1 MKSSTLG
8 IIAASALILSGCSQ
22 AEPLPSD
29 REILDGYFSQL
40 LSEAETDNDVAPWAV
55 PGSSAD
61 RYAAELAERFGEVSQ
76 AGLANIDDLE
86 LGFATANTEDE
97 AEEPPV
103 EEVSLCFD
111 ATGQPDA
118 DREFFCFLYTD
129 FQFAEGQLVD
139 FAVSGDAIR
148 GQVLLGYFEAHAL
161 ARPEQKSEAI
171 NYAVAGS
178 NAEAYAIQQSQIT
191 QAELDGGD
199 FDSSDGEVVVRPG
212 EIFSCYGDYEDPDLD
227 FEDVCYPYS
236 DFSFEDEKLENFNAG
251 DSSLG
256 GRVALGGE
264 EVLDIGGL
272 GTIEILS
279 AYESIGGSLWITA
292 EVVSN
297 TELLRIFGYDSVYLL
312 DNGRQIANPSRRGPS
327 ELKDERRANVAFIF
341 SGATLPGELEVSFD
355 NDDYSTDDVFLSI
368 PIG

>member
-1 MKSSTLG
+1 M
-8 IIAASALILSGCSQ
+8 
-22 AEPLPSD
+22 
-29 REILDGYFSQL
+29 
-40 LSEAETDNDVAPWAV
+40 
-55 PGSSAD
+55 
-61 RYAAELAERFGEVSQ
+61 
-76 AGLANIDDLE
+76 
-86 LGFATANTEDE
+86 
-97 AEEPPV
+97 
-103 EEVSLCFD
+103 
-111 ATGQPDA
+111 
-118 DREFFCFLYTD
+118 
-129 FQFAEGQLVD
+129 
-139 FAVSGDAIR
+139 
-148 GQVLLGYFEAHAL
+148 

-191 QAELDGGD
+191 QANLDGGD
-199 FDSSDGEVVVRPG
+199 FDSSDHEVVVRPG

-227 FEDVCYPYS
+227 FEDVCSLYS
-236 DFSFEDEKLENFNAG
+236 DFSFEGEKLENFNAG
-251 DSSLG
+251 DSSLD
-256 GRVALGGE
+256 GRISLGGE

-327 ELKDERRANVAFIF
+327 ELMDERRANVAFIF
-341 SGATLPGELEVSFD
+341 SGATLPGELEVCFD